1 VAKMLPGTGYTD
13 ENSLMVLACQ
23 PHVLYVRSKCIAGL
37 IPQSLQL
44 QTKVTLVN
52 LISKVGRVPKPCGV
66 DRCVS
71 AVRSVEEPVFV
82 CLRSSCNHVTG
93 T

>member
-1 VAKMLPGTGYTD
+1 MNVLCNLPGKKVLPSIGNSVK
-13 ENSLMVLACQ
+13 NSLMALAFQ
-23 PHVLYVRSKCIAGL
+23 VYVMYVRSKCIEGL

-52 LISKVGRVPKPCGV
+52 LISKVGRVPNSCGV

-71 AVRSVEEPVFV
+71 AFRTVEVYV
-82 CLRSSCNHVTG
+82 AAAIM
-93 T
+93 

>member
-1 VAKMLPGTGYTD
+1 MNVLFNLHGKKELPVIGNTV
-13 ENSLMVLACQ
+13 ENSLMALAFQ
-23 PHVLYVRSKCIAGL
+23 VHVIYVRSKCIEGL

-52 LISKVGRVPKPCGV
+52 LISKFGRVPNSCGV

-71 AVRSVEEPVFV
+71 AFRTVEAYVAAAIM
-82 CLRSSCNHVTG
+82 
-93 T
+93 